1 MLVTGL
7 TAALGWMRLGQG
19 KRQPDAA
26 NYQLPDLDSLSG
38 PQFQALLADL
48 FNFMGYRVSAV
59 GGPREHGADLIIENG
74 QHSVAV
80 QANRCRAAM
89 GPGAVDEAATARQAY
104 GTCCALVVSTSSFTP
119 YTWQLAEMED
129 VVLWDRTALLQQLAQ
144 LPAATSAPVAPTK
157 YSRPYGTKLLK
168 AELRKGAPVML
179 KLVLAVPLVLLV
191 ILALVAGASG
201 GSTPTSGPRR

>member
-1 MLVTGL
+1 
-7 TAALGWMRLGQG
+7 
-19 KRQPDAA
+19 
-26 NYQLPDLDSLSG
+26 
-38 PQFQALLADL
+38 
-48 FNFMGYRVSAV
+48 
-59 GGPREHGADLIIENG
+59 
-74 QHSVAV
+74 
-80 QANRCRAAM
+80 
-89 GPGAVDEAATARQAY
+89 
-104 GTCCALVVSTSSFTP
+104 
-119 YTWQLAEMED
+119 MED